1 MKSNLKINFIRLT
14 KFLLTVIVSINFNQ
28 QNKRKREK
36 FPFFLY
42 MNKPKTIKFL
52 NHATFSSIS

>member
-14 KFLLTVIVSINFNQ
+14 KFIVIVSINFNQ

-36 FPFFLY
+36 EKNSHSPCIHKQTENY
-42 MNKPKTIKFL
+42 
-52 NHATFSSIS
+52 

>member
-14 KFLLTVIVSINFNQ
+14 KFTVIVSINFNQ

-36 FPFFLY
+36 EK
-42 MNKPKTIKFL
+42 NS
-52 NHATFSSIS
+52 HSSCIHKQTENY

>member
-28 QNKRKREK
+28 QNKRKRKKEK
-36 FPFFLY
+36 
-42 MNKPKTIKFL
+42 NS
-52 NHATFSSIS
+52 HSSCIHEQTENY